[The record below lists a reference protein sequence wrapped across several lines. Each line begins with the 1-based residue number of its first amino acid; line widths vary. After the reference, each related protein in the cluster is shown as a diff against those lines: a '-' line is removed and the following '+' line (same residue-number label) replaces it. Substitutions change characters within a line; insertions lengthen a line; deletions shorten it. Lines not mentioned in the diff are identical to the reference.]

1 MKKFG
6 IIMGIIMIMVVI
18 VGQSMIVNEKN
29 NEIKKLNKE
38 VNSVTFVLDQVNQKI
53 KNEEALEARREK
65 EKTYEWVIDSRGIG
79 RLVSE

>member
-65 EKTYEWVIDSRGIG
+65 EKTYEFVIDSRGIG

>member
-1 MKKFG
+1 
-6 IIMGIIMIMVVI
+6 MGIIMIMVVI

-65 EKTYEWVIDSRGIG
+65 RKDIRICN
-79 RLVSE
+79 